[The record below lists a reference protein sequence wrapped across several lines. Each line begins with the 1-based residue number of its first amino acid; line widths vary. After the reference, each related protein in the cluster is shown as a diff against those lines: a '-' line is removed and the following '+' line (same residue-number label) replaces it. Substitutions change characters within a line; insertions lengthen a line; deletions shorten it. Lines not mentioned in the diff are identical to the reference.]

1 MARVKAPQQTYDT
14 QRLIRVR
21 VRGTQEQVVKV
32 IDWLKAT
39 HEAERKE
46 RPDSFGV
53 QLGFIGPV
61 GGSGASQWACH
72 FTAGSYLELQ
82 IAKLMRDMG
91 IEQE

>member
-1 MARVKAPQQTYDT
+1 MATVKPPQQTYDT

-32 IDWLKAT
+32 IDWLRTAHA
-39 HEAERKE
+39 HEHAL
-46 RPDSFGV
+46 RPDAFGV

-72 FTAGSYLELQ
+72 FTAASHLELQ
-82 IAKLMRDMG
+82 ITKLLRDMG
-91 IEQE
+91 IEEE